1 MSDVNIKSKLYS
13 CRCGKK
19 KINVFQQMFNNR
31 YSFSCINCQ

>member
-19 KINVFQQMFNNR
+19 QMFNNR